1 MSRAISSTNVLIDG
15 KVRPATIIYSTDS
28 GRILHIEYSVLQKA
42 DPILAA
48 FAVAASSYKNVSP
61 YVVMAGLVDAHV
73 HLNEP
78 GRTEWEGFDTG
89 TRAAAAGGVTT
100 VIDMP
105 LNAIPPTTT
114 VSNFNL
120 KINAARGKTWVDV
133 GFWGG
138 IIPSNLEHLVPLIR
152 MGVRGFKGFMIDSG
166 VDEFPA
172 ITPAYIR
179 KAMRVVKGHQTM
191 LMFHAEMQPHL
202 LHQPPVSVEANG
214 NNTPKLVANTSHAL
228 FSLDAAVMSDEDSET
243 LMSSYVDESSVDV
256 PGIDNLSLGVSASF
270 ISRAPKPVVKL
281 LSAQKPDHDFILP
294 QRKPRLE
301 SNLTDTQIS
310 ALAKSPYLQASEPQ
324 FGKLARLAN
333 PNHESEQ
340 VDLYKSPLAKP
351 LDFATEEF
359 LQNYEE
365 PLNIA
370 QREDHD
376 LDGVDPTLYASF
388 LASRPDN
395 FETTAIAEII
405 DCSLK
410 NPQVPLHI
418 VHLATHEAVPL
429 IKAAKARG
437 LPITAETCFHYLSL
451 TAEKISNCHTHF
463 KCCPPIRTDSNRKLL
478 WSALRSGVITTVV
491 SDHSPCTPDL
501 KGLEKGD
508 FFSAW
513 GGISSVGFGLPIL
526 YTEGQKLQPPVTL
539 AEISTWCSWNTARQ
553 VGLAHKKGKIAVGYD
568 ADLLVFDPEVKYVVQ
583 NDQTFFKNKLTAY
596 DGMEFQGKVVE
607 TIVRGNAVFNL
618 EDGHIDKPVGRLIL
632 EPRT

>member
-1 MSRAISSTNVLIDG
+1 MSRAITSSNVLIDKKIG
-15 KVRPATIIYSTDS
+15 PATIFYSVNS
-28 GRILHIEYSVLQKA
+28 GKVLHIEYSVLSKT
-42 DPILAA
+42 DPLLAT
-48 FAVAASSYKNVSP
+48 FDVSP
-61 YVVMAGLVDAHV
+61 VDFKDVSPLVVMPGLVDAHV

-114 VSNFNL
+114 IANFNL
-120 KINAARGKTWVDV
+120 KIDAARGKTWVDV

-138 IIPSNLEHLVPLIR
+138 IVPTNLEHLVPLIK

-172 ITPAYIR
+172 ITPAYIK
-179 KAMRVVKGHQTM
+179 KAMKVVKGHQTM
-191 LMFHAEMQPHL
+191 LMFHAEMQPHH
-202 LHQPPVSVEANG
+202 LHQPPVLLETIG
-214 NNTPKLVANTSHAL
+214 NNTPKLIPNERHAL
-228 FSLDAAVMSDEDSET
+228 FSLDGALSDDESDVQEANASDEPF
-243 LMSSYVDESSVDV
+243 LNGAM
-256 PGIDNLSLGVSASF
+256 IDDLNLGVSASF
-270 ISRAPKPVVKL
+270 ISRAPKPVVNL
-281 LSAQKPDHDFILP
+281 LKSQQTGLDYVLPD
-294 QRKPRLE
+294 RKPRLD
-301 SNLTDTQIS
+301 SNLTDAQVS
-310 ALAKSPYLQASEPQ
+310 ALAKSPFLQASEPQ

-340 VDLYKSPLAKP
+340 ISIYKSPLAKP
-351 LDFATEEF
+351 LDFDTEKF
-359 LQNYEE
+359 LMNYDE
-365 PLNIA
+365 PLKMA
-370 QREDHD
+370 QLEDHD
-376 LDGVDPTLYASF
+376 LEGVDPTLYASF

-405 DCSLK
+405 DCSIK

-429 IKAAKARG
+429 IKAAKAKG

-451 TAEKISNCHTHF
+451 TAEKIANCHTHF

-526 YTEGQKLQPPVTL
+526 FTEGQRLEPPVTL
-539 AEISTWCSWNTARQ
+539 AEISNWCSWNTARQ
-553 VGLAHKKGKIAVGYD
+553 VGLSHKKGKISVGYD
-568 ADLLVFDPEVKYVVQ
+568 ADFLVFDPEVKYVVQ
-583 NDQTFFKNKLTAY
+583 NDQTYFKNKITAY
-596 DGMEFQGKVVE
+596 DGMEFHGKVVE
-607 TIVRGNAVFNL
+607 TIVRGNSVFSL
-618 EDGHIDKPVGRLIL
+618 LTGHIGKPVGRLIL
-632 EPRT
+632 EPRS

>member
-1 MSRAISSTNVLIDG
+1 MSRAISSINVLTDG
-15 KVRPATIIYSTDS
+15 AVGPATIIYSPNS
-28 GRILHIEYSVLQKA
+28 GKILRIDYSILQSN
-42 DPILAA
+42 DPIFVL
-48 FAVAASSYKNVSP
+48 FDVGPRDYRDVSP
-61 YVVMAGLVDAHV
+61 LVVMPGLVDAHV

-114 VSNFNL
+114 IANFNL
-120 KINAARGKTWVDV
+120 KIAAARGKTWVDV

-138 IIPSNLEHLVPLIR
+138 IVPSNLDHLVPLIR

-172 ITPAYIR
+172 ITPAYIK
-179 KAMRVVKGHQTM
+179 KAMKVVKGHQTM

-202 LHQPPVSVEANG
+202 LHQPPVLVETIG
-214 NNTPKLVANTSHAL
+214 EKTPKLIPNERHAQFLIDTATS
-228 FSLDAAVMSDEDSET
+228 DNDSDLLT
-243 LMSSYVDESSVDV
+243 SSISDD
-256 PGIDNLSLGVSASF
+256 GILNGSNIDDLNLGVSASF

-281 LSAQKPDHDFILP
+281 LSIQKPDEKFVLP
-294 QRKPRLE
+294 SEKPRLE
-301 SNLTDTQIS
+301 SNLTEAQS
-310 ALAKSPYLQASEPQ
+310 NALAKSPYLQASEPQ

-333 PNHESEQ
+333 PTHESQQ
-340 VDLYKSPLAKP
+340 VEWYKSPLAKP
-351 LDFATEEF
+351 LDFDSEKF
-359 LQNYEE
+359 LQNYDE
-365 PLNIA
+365 PMEMARL
-370 QREDHD
+370 EDHD
-376 LDGVDPTLYASF
+376 LDGVDPTSYASF

-405 DCSLK
+405 DCSIR

-418 VHLATHEAVPL
+418 VHLATHEAVLL
-429 IKAAKARG
+429 IKAAKAEG

-501 KGLEKGD
+501 KGLNKGD

-526 YTEGQKLQPPVTL
+526 FTEGQKLLPPVTL
-539 AEISTWCSWNTARQ
+539 AEISKWCSWNTARQ
-553 VGLAHKKGKIAVGYD
+553 VGLSHKKGKIAVGYD
-568 ADLLVFDPEVKYVVQ
+568 ADFLIFDPHVKYIVR
-583 NDQTFFKNKLTAY
+583 NDLTYFKNKLTAY
-596 DGMEFQGKVVE
+596 DGMEFQGKIVE
-607 TIVRGNAVFNL
+607 TIVRGNTVFNL
-618 EDGHIDKPVGRLIL
+618 AEGHINKPVGRLIL
-632 EPRT
+632 EPRA